1 MNKLNITGNTFP
13 LTVENLQVLQ
23 SQTELIQSAFL
34 ASISLQVSDD
44 SIFLYLIKDANDNKI
59 CAYYKGELY
68 SIVIRS
74 TSATRYVLVEK
85 KVSVST
91 DTETFADVRLER
103 YLVVG
108 SKEAGE
114 TIIKSFDSTAI
125 RLVSL
130 RADLIEKITTAQTTA
145 DTASTTATAAQ
156 NTAASAMDK
165 AIEAADAA
173 ATAQSTAD
181 TASTTANTAK
191 TTAEMA
197 LENSDAALNAAD
209 SAEENANTASSTA
222 NSAKI
227 TADTAQ
233 TTADTAQ
240 STADTAKSTADTAKL
255 TADTAK
261 STADA
266 AKTTANAAQTN
277 ATEALNAVKSL
288 QDTIETYTRT
298 YLVRGVKNKDN
309 ISDPLNFI
317 MGQMHYWTD
326 EENYELYL
334 NFKAK
339 NNTQGGYIKKI
350 IVQENS
356 LVGGSS
362 KTILSNLFSSEVAY
376 NAEMSVNHVY
386 CHDNLNGT
394 ILDFS
399 LYIKTTQEKELH
411 TLILDIVN
419 YAEKHGF
426 IEIVSIEI

>member
-1 MNKLNITGNTFP
+1 MNKLNITGNAFP

-74 TSATRYVLVEK
+74 SSMTRYVLVEK

-108 SKEAGE
+108 SREAGE
-114 TIIKSFDSTAI
+114 TIIKSFDSAAI

-156 NTAASAMDK
+156 NTAASAMNK

-191 TTAEMA
+191 TTADTALTTANTAKTTAETA
-197 LENSDAALNAAD
+197 LENSDAALNTAD
-209 SAEENANTASSTA
+209 SAEEKANTASSTA
-222 NSAKI
+222 DIAKTTANSAK
-227 TADTAQ
+227 TAADTAQ
-233 TTADTAQ
+233 TTAN
-240 STADTAKSTADTAKL
+240 TAKSTADTAK
-255 TADTAK
+255 
-261 STADA
+261 
-266 AKTTANAAQTN
+266 TTANIAN
-277 ATEALNAVKSL
+277 LRK
-288 QDTIETYTRT
+288 TYI
-298 YLVRGVKNKDN
+298 VRGKQGNTQDIN
-309 ISDPLNFI
+309 NSI
-317 MGQMHYWTD
+317 MGLLVVDNKTK
-326 EENYELYL
+326 ELYL
-334 NFKAK
+334 NFKCETYGD
-339 NNTQGGYIKKI
+339 NI
-350 IVQENS
+350 I
-356 LVGGSS
+356 
-362 KTILSNLFSSEVAY
+362 TVAI
-376 NAEMSVNHVY
+376 
-386 CHDNLNGT
+386 DINGT
-394 ILDFS
+394 SQIILDKDIGNLPGGVFRNGIKCYQMKGVFGEDWMYNDFNLYLSKSEESS
-399 LYIKTTQEKELH
+399 LFDLITTE
-411 TLILDIVN
+411 
-419 YAEKHGF
+419 AEKGT
-426 IEIVSIEI
+426 IKLAVLLG

>member
-1 MNKLNITGNTFP
+1 MNKLNITGNAFP

-74 TSATRYVLVEK
+74 SSMTRYVLVEK

-108 SKEAGE
+108 SREAGE
-114 TIIKSFDSTAI
+114 TTIKSFDSAAI

-156 NTAASAMDK
+156 NTAASAMNK

-191 TTAEMA
+191 TTADTALTTANTAKTTAETA
-197 LENSDAALNAAD
+197 LENSDAALNTAD
-209 SAEENANTASSTA
+209 SAEEKANTAKS
-222 NSAKI
+222 

-233 TTADTAQ
+233 TTAN
-240 STADTAKSTADTAKL
+240 TAKSTADTAK
-255 TADTAK
+255 
-261 STADA
+261 
-266 AKTTANAAQTN
+266 TTANIAN
-277 ATEALNAVKSL
+277 LRK
-288 QDTIETYTRT
+288 TYI
-298 YLVRGVKNKDN
+298 VRGKQGNTQDIN
-309 ISDPLNFI
+309 NSI
-317 MGQMHYWTD
+317 MGLLVVDNKTK
-326 EENYELYL
+326 ELYL
-334 NFKAK
+334 NFKCETYGD
-339 NNTQGGYIKKI
+339 NI
-350 IVQENS
+350 I
-356 LVGGSS
+356 
-362 KTILSNLFSSEVAY
+362 TVAI
-376 NAEMSVNHVY
+376 
-386 CHDNLNGT
+386 DINGT
-394 ILDFS
+394 SQIILDKDIGNLPGGVFRNGIKCYQMKGVFGEDWMYNDFNLYLSKSEESS
-399 LYIKTTQEKELH
+399 LFDLITTE
-411 TLILDIVN
+411 
-419 YAEKHGF
+419 AEKGT
-426 IEIVSIEI
+426 IKLAVLLG

>member
-1 MNKLNITGNTFP
+1 MNKLNITGNAFP

-74 TSATRYVLVEK
+74 SSMTRYVLVEK

-108 SKEAGE
+108 SREAGE
-114 TIIKSFDSTAI
+114 TIIKSFDSAAI

-156 NTAASAMDK
+156 NTAASAMNK

-191 TTAEMA
+191 TTADTALTTANTAKTTAETA
-197 LENSDAALNAAD
+197 LENSDAALNTAD
-209 SAEENANTASSTA
+209 SAEEKANTAKS
-222 NSAKI
+222 

-233 TTADTAQ
+233 TTAN
-240 STADTAKSTADTAKL
+240 TAKSTADTAK
-255 TADTAK
+255 
-261 STADA
+261 
-266 AKTTANAAQTN
+266 TTANIAN
-277 ATEALNAVKSL
+277 LRK
-288 QDTIETYTRT
+288 TYI
-298 YLVRGVKNKDN
+298 VRGKQGNTQDIN
-309 ISDPLNFI
+309 NSI
-317 MGQMHYWTD
+317 MGLLVVDNKTK
-326 EENYELYL
+326 ELYL
-334 NFKAK
+334 NFKCETYGD
-339 NNTQGGYIKKI
+339 NI
-350 IVQENS
+350 I
-356 LVGGSS
+356 
-362 KTILSNLFSSEVAY
+362 TVAI
-376 NAEMSVNHVY
+376 
-386 CHDNLNGT
+386 DINGT
-394 ILDFS
+394 SQIILDKDIGNLPGGVFRNGIKCYQMKGVFGEDWMYNDFNLYLSKSEESS
-399 LYIKTTQEKELH
+399 LFDLITTE
-411 TLILDIVN
+411 
-419 YAEKHGF
+419 AEKGT
-426 IEIVSIEI
+426 IKLAVLLG

>member
-23 SQTELIQSAFL
+23 SQTELIQSALL

-74 TSATRYVLVEK
+74 SSTTRYFLVEK

-114 TIIKSFDSTAI
+114 TTIKSFDSAAI

-156 NTAASAMDK
+156 NTAASAMNK

-181 TASTTANTAK
+181 TASTTADTASTTADTALTTANTAK
-191 TTAEMA
+191 TTAETA

-209 SAEENANTASSTA
+209 SAEEKANTASSTA
-222 NSAKI
+222 NSAE
-227 TADTAQ
+227 
-233 TTADTAQ
+233 
-240 STADTAKSTADTAKL
+240 
-255 TADTAK
+255 
-261 STADA
+261 
-266 AKTTANAAQTN
+266 TTANIAKIAAETAS
-277 ATEALNAVKSL
+277 ATANSAKTAVDDALS
-288 QDTIETYTRT
+288 IRT
-298 YLVRGVKNKDN
+298 FIVRGDGDELPNV
-309 ISDPLNFI
+309 SI
-317 MGQMHYWTD
+317 MGTLTCDYKKK
-326 EENYELYL
+326 YAYL
-334 NFKAK
+334 NFKCWTDGNFIAHINVLQAGSDVNFTELMNLSLP
-339 NNTQGGYIKKI
+339 NN
-350 IVQENS
+350 N
-356 LVGGSS
+356 
-362 KTILSNLFSSEVAY
+362 FSGNNVAY
-376 NAEMSVNHVY
+376 YQTIKATESPNNSIIDFNLLVKPGYFEKITNLIS
-386 CHDNLNGT
+386 DN
-394 ILDFS
+394 
-399 LYIKTTQEKELH
+399 KELV
-411 TLILDIVN
+411 LDVTIP
-419 YAEKHGF
+419 E
-426 IEIVSIEI
+426 

>member
-1 MNKLNITGNTFP
+1 MNKLNITGNAFP

-23 SQTELIQSAFL
+23 SQTELIQSALL
-34 ASISLQVSDD
+34 ASISFQVSDD

-59 CAYYKGELY
+59 CGYYKGELY

-74 TSATRYVLVEK
+74 SSTTRYVLVEK

-91 DTETFADVRLER
+91 DTKTFADVRLER

-108 SKEAGE
+108 SREAGE
-114 TIIKSFDSTAI
+114 TTIKSFDSAAI

-156 NTAASAMDK
+156 NTAASAMNK

-173 ATAQSTAD
+173 ATAQETANA
-181 TASTTANTAK
+181 ASSVANSATTTANNASAKANTASNK
-191 TTAEMA
+191 ANTA
-197 LENSDAALNAAD
+197 LENSNTAINTANSASEKAD
-209 SAEENANTASSTA
+209 TASSTA
-222 NSAKI
+222 NSAK
-227 TADTAQ
+227 
-233 TTADTAQ
+233 TTADTAKT
-240 STADTAKSTADTAKL
+240 TADTAKTTANTAKSTADTAQ
-255 TADTAK
+255 
-261 STADA
+261 S
-266 AKTTANAAQTN
+266 NART
-277 ATEALNAVKSL
+277 ALNAVKSL

-298 YLVRGVKNKDN
+298 YLVRGAKKDTP
-309 ISDPLNFI
+309 SDPLNFI

-326 EENYELYL
+326 EVNYELYL

-339 NNTQGGYIKKI
+339 TNPNTQGGYIKSI
-350 IVQENS
+350 DVQETS

-362 KTILSNLFSSEVAY
+362 KNILRDLFSSNVAY
-376 NAEMSVNHVY
+376 SAEMSVNHVY
-386 CHDNLNGT
+386 CHDNVNGT

-411 TLILDIVN
+411 SLILNIVN
-419 YAEKHGF
+419 YAENHGF
-426 IEIVSIEI
+426 IEIANIEI

>member
-1 MNKLNITGNTFP
+1 MNKLNITGNAFP

-74 TSATRYVLVEK
+74 SSMTRYVLVEK

-108 SKEAGE
+108 SREAGE
-114 TIIKSFDSTAI
+114 TTIKSFDSAAI

-181 TASTTANTAK
+181 TAQTTANTAK
-191 TTAEMA
+191 
-197 LENSDAALNAAD
+197 S
-209 SAEENANTASSTA
+209 
-222 NSAKI
+222 

-233 TTADTAQ
+233 TTAN
-240 STADTAKSTADTAKL
+240 TAKSTADTANL
-255 TADTAK
+255 R
-261 STADA
+261 
-266 AKTTANAAQTN
+266 KTY
-277 ATEALNAVKSL
+277 
-288 QDTIETYTRT
+288 I
-298 YLVRGVKNKDN
+298 VRGKQGDTQDINN
-309 ISDPLNFI
+309 SI
-317 MGQMHYWTD
+317 MGLLVVDNKTK
-326 EENYELYL
+326 ELYL
-334 NFKAK
+334 NFKCETYGD
-339 NNTQGGYIKKI
+339 NI
-350 IVQENS
+350 IM
-356 LVGGSS
+356 
-362 KTILSNLFSSEVAY
+362 VAIDI
-376 NAEMSVNHVY
+376 NGMSQ
-386 CHDNLNGT
+386 T
-394 ILDFS
+394 ILDKNIGNLPGGVFRDGIKCYQMKGVFGEDWMYNDFNLYLSKSENSS
-399 LYIKTTQEKELH
+399 LFDLITTE
-411 TLILDIVN
+411 
-419 YAEKHGF
+419 AEKGT
-426 IEIVSIEI
+426 IKLLVVLG